1 MEGREGEKGTE
12 VNINKFLTASAAE
25 KQQASHVIKVNSC
38 NVSFFCWF
46 CFNPIPYKVAGFSE
60 TPHWGM
66 GNWRDPTAGRNR
78 CLNQDMPSNRN
89 LSIGPQHV
97 SLYMPTCLHATTY
110 PYSYMC
116 SFVNRNYQP
125 SSSRSSKERP
135 LDLQFI
141 IVALAPKAH
150 RDYDPRMSMLP
161 SFPFPVLYRHT
172 YVTHCSQSHLFVHYT
187 YSTSLHTG
195 GQAVVCICVVGASL
209 GAVLLMP
216 CRIPPPPPPNPVHW
230 APWSYYINYI
240 SRSFIQS
247 NARRKTKDTLR
258 SAPA

>member
-1 MEGREGEKGTE
+1 MSLFFAGSVLTQSHTKLQGSVKPHTGGWAIGEIQLQGEIGVWIKTCHQTE
-12 VNINKFLTASAAE
+12 ISRL
-25 KQQASHVIKVNSC
+25 
-38 NVSFFCWF
+38 
-46 CFNPIPYKVAGFSE
+46 
-60 TPHWGM
+60 
-66 GNWRDPTAGRNR
+66 GRNMYR
-78 CLNQDMPSNRN
+78 C
-89 LSIGPQHV
+89 
-97 SLYMPTCLHATTY
+97 TCLPAYMQLHTY
-110 PYSYMC
+110 PYYMC

-216 CRIPPPPPPNPVHW
+216 CRIPPPPPNPVHW